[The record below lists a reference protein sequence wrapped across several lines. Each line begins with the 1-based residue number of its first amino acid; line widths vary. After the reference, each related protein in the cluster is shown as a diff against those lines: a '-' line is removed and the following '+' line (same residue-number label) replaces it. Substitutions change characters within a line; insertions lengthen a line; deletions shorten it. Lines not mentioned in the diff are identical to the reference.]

1 MRALYQV
8 VGRTP
13 EIRKGA
19 AVFAG
24 TSIPVRRLLEHLDRG
39 KDLEA
44 FLAANPELPRDTVLS
59 ALALGLEALLKDVP
73 LDPGPSQRSLLPRTD
88 GSGTIINAEELS
100 AGQVVG
106 KRVRCPACRALV
118 FQAWPEGWDGHAATR
133 CRGVQG
139 PNQEAR
145 KAEYKRRFAQ
155 LFKDGKPD
163 RRKDGKGTR

>member
-8 VGRTP
+8 VVRTP
-13 EIRKGA
+13 EVRKGA

-44 FLAANPELPRDTVLS
+44 FLSANPELPRETALA
-59 ALALGLEALLKDVP
+59 ALALSLEALLRDVP
-73 LDPGPSQRSLLPRTD
+73 LDAGPSQRSLLPRLD
-88 GSGTIINAEELS
+88 GGGTITNAEELS

-106 KRVRCPACRALV
+106 KKVRCPGCRALV
-118 FQAWPEGWDGHAATR
+118 FQSWPEGWDGHAATR

-139 PNQEAR
+139 ATQAAR
-145 KAEYKRRFAQ
+145 KAEFKRKFAQ
-155 LFKDGKPD
+155 LFKDGKPE
-163 RRKDGKGTR
+163 RRKDAKETR